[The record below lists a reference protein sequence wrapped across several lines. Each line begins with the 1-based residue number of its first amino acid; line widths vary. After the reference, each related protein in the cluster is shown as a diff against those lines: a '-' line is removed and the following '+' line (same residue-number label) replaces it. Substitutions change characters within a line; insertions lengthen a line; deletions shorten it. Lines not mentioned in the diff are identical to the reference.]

1 MKNNIYIQK
10 KIDAKSRQ
18 GGKVF
23 LRTGEYYIASTV
35 TVDISSFTFEGES
48 WACNVDPNGVFE
60 SPYGTKLK
68 LKRRDIPA
76 IKVGQDNVLSG
87 TVIKNIG
94 IQGDITGMDTR
105 SLLNIDDMAASAGIF
120 MGDTR
125 MDQVEISKI
134 SCCGLGAAICATG
147 HCFIDAC
154 TFEKINTDGC
164 CIGVYF
170 APKISVYTRFR
181 QFVVADTPSYGFFFD
196 GTDKRIYGVDI
207 KDMILVRNCG
217 SSPVAGVEAAAV
229 YMKHVSCCLFG
240 DNLIDSPGTFW
251 FYPEDATKNADR
263 QIHKNKAVGLIV
275 EGTGNKIFNNTI
287 MNSSAESIII
297 RGDNNILM
305 NNVVDGEVVIS
316 GNNNVIRNLVFTSE
330 KGKLILKGEST
341 NTADISGVD
350 GNRIVR
356 E

>member
-1 MKNNIYIQK
+1 VKNNTYIQK
-10 KIDAKSRQ
+10 KIDRKSRQ

-23 LRTGEYYIASTV
+23 LRAGEYQIASPV
-35 TVDISSFTFEGES
+35 IVDVSSFTLEGES

-60 SPYGTKLK
+60 SPFGTKLK
-68 LKRRDIPA
+68 LKGRDIPS
-76 IKVGQDNVLSG
+76 IKVGNDNVLSG

-105 SLLNIDDMAASAGIF
+105 ELLSVDNMGASAGIF
-120 MGDTR
+120 IGDIR
-125 MDQVEISKI
+125 IDQVEISKI
-134 SCCGLGAAICATG
+134 SCCGLGAAICAMG
-147 HCFIDAC
+147 NCFIDAC

-196 GTDKRIYGVDI
+196 GTDKRIYGADI
-207 KDMILVRNCG
+207 RDMLLVRNCG
-217 SSPVAGVEAAAV
+217 SSPLGGVEAAAV
-229 YMKHVSCCLFG
+229 YLKNVTCCIFS
-240 DNLIDSPGTFW
+240 DNLIDAPGTFW
-251 FYPEDATKNADR
+251 FYPADATKNSDR
-263 QIHKNKAVGLIV
+263 QIHNNKAVGLIV

-287 MNSSAESIII
+287 VNSSAESMII

-305 NNVVDGEVVIS
+305 NNVVDGEVIIS

-330 KGKLILKGEST
+330 KGKLILKGESVDST
-341 NTADISGVD
+341 DISGVD
-350 GNRIVR
+350 GSRIVKA
-356 E
+356 